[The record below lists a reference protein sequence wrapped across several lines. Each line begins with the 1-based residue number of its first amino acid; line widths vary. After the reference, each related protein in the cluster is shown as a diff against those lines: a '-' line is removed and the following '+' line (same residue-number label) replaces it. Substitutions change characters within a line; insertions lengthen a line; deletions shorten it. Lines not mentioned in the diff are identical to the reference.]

1 MSRADGRRSASNY
14 SSAVPLTRPP
24 EPEPAIAVVV
34 LAGGSGLRVGKDR
47 NKAYLP
53 LGSRTAVGISLQ
65 TMAGA
70 TTPGLRRLVLVV
82 RDDDVDLAERT
93 LDEEFPRPPV
103 PVELVVGG
111 SSRHGSEERALRHLE
126 PAIRSAELDLVLIHD
141 AARPMCSPDLVATL
155 VRAAAQSGG
164 AVPGLVADD
173 LAAVGDDGTLVPLS
187 GRTSA
192 SRRRR
197 SSRRARCWRP
207 TTGPPRRGSR
217 DRHRRVPRAV
227 LLGDRRLR
235 RRRGTE
241 LQDHLSARPAD
252 RRRAHPAAR
261 RAVVTRRHR
270 PATERSS
277 STWRVGEARSD
288 AR

>member
-1 MSRADGRRSASNY
+1 MTSRADGRRSGSNY

-65 TMAGA
+65 TMAAA

-82 RDDDVDLAERT
+82 RGDDLDLAERT

-187 GRTSA
+187 GRHVRIQTPQVFAAGPLLEAYHRAAEAGFEGTDTAACLERFSSVTVA
-192 SRRRR
+192 YVAGEEQNFKITYPHDLLIADELIRRRDTQ
-197 SSRRARCWRP
+197 S
-207 TTGPPRRGSR
+207 
-217 DRHRRVPRAV
+217 
-227 LLGDRRLR
+227 
-235 RRRGTE
+235 
-241 LQDHLSARPAD
+241 
-252 RRRAHPAAR
+252 
-261 RAVVTRRHR
+261 
-270 PATERSS
+270 
-277 STWRVGEARSD
+277 
-288 AR
+288 